1 MLKVENVRIKKGH
14 RVLCDNVTFMLNPG
28 EAKALIAP
36 NGYGKTTIMTA
47 VGGCDTRARG
57 VFSADGAAFAE
68 NATGYRKL
76 VYYMAESGGS
86 LLPGL
91 DVFAMLEAARGIWA
105 SNISVAEAVERCGLL
120 DYLGY
125 RCGSLSQGMAQ
136 QASMGVAYI
145 TGARY
150 LLLDEPMNG
159 LDQANV
165 DRFHELVR
173 VLLSEGKSMLISS
186 HILGEL
192 DSLCST
198 ALFLH
203 DGNVTE
209 MAIDGRNGGCAEM
222 YRKLYGDKK
231 E

>member
-1 MLKVENVRIKKGH
+1 
-14 RVLCDNVTFMLNPG
+14 
-28 EAKALIAP
+28 
-36 NGYGKTTIMTA
+36 
-47 VGGCDTRARG
+47 
-57 VFSADGAAFAE
+57 
-68 NATGYRKL
+68 
-76 VYYMAESGGS
+76 
-86 LLPGL
+86 
-91 DVFAMLEAARGIWA
+91 
-105 SNISVAEAVERCGLL
+105 
-120 DYLGY
+120 
-125 RCGSLSQGMAQ
+125 MAQ
-136 QASMGVAYI
+136 QTSMGVAYI

-173 VLLSEGKSMLISS
+173 ALLSEGKSILISS

-192 DSLCST
+192 DSLCSA

-222 YRKLYGDKK
+222 YRKLYGDTK
-231 E
+231 ELAL